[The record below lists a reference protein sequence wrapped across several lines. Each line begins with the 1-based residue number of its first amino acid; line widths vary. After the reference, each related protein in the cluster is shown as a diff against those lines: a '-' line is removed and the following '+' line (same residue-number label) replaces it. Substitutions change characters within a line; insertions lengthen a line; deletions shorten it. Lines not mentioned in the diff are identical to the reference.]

1 MEIMHSETVDYGY
14 EHSFLLPIYFG
25 GQHGGVFNAGSV
37 KVYKHTST
45 RWVVSNITT
54 LPVEVGASGL
64 YDIKLT
70 DVELTPEDQ
79 DKYPVIVTFILG
91 ESQYMISVRCRMN
104 IRLKGGVAIENGL
117 HVEGSISHF
126 SGLHIGTNEDNYLAL
141 GHAGNSSIVAKGLVQ
156 LAAGVDMMTQFLP
169 NDDPAMELVPCGI
182 KIGVDGAGMELHGGA
197 FLSGFDIPGW
207 EQVALYLNGTT
218 QFNGQ
223 VTIPYGLILQN
234 RSNDEPIIDIGSH
247 MNQKEI
253 RIWNYS
259 TGNEIFSKDGTM
271 SIPTLAVSAGNLN
284 TTLNAIKSD
293 TTEILATHVDMTGVV
308 AAVNALDGKITAAKT
323 SADGAKTSADSAKSS
338 ADLIVAKLP
347 TDGKISNLSL
357 TGTESVVDGRS
368 LAENIAR
375 AASVGNDC
383 DYDPINN
390 TYTRKFNTG
399 SQMYKVK
406 VDGSGVHKQ

>member
-1 MEIMHSETVDYGY
+1 
-14 EHSFLLPIYFG
+14 
-25 GQHGGVFNAGSV
+25 
-37 KVYKHTST
+37 
-45 RWVVSNITT
+45 
-54 LPVEVGASGL
+54 
-64 YDIKLT
+64 
-70 DVELTPEDQ
+70 
-79 DKYPVIVTFILG
+79 
-91 ESQYMISVRCRMN
+91 
-104 IRLKGGVAIENGL
+104 
-117 HVEGSISHF
+117 
-126 SGLHIGTNEDNYLAL
+126 
-141 GHAGNSSIVAKGLVQ
+141 
-156 LAAGVDMMTQFLP
+156 
-169 NDDPAMELVPCGI
+169 
-182 KIGVDGAGMELHGGA
+182 
-197 FLSGFDIPGW
+197 
-207 EQVALYLNGTT
+207 
-218 QFNGQ
+218 
-223 VTIPYGLILQN
+223 
-234 RSNDEPIIDIGSH
+234 